1 MTEVDGDKLTLGGI
15 SREVTVLKCVNQT
28 VNISTTLLRLFGSC
42 FSCKLDS
49 ILLGS
54 FRTELCVC

>member
-1 MTEVDGDKLTLGGI
+1 MTEVDGDNTWWNQQRGDCV
-15 SREVTVLKCVNQT
+15 EVCKPNC
-28 VNISTTLLRLFGSC
+28 VNISTTLLRLFGPC

-54 FRTELCVC
+54 FRTELCAC